1 MKPLPKVF
9 IIDLLYRVYF
19 KKSKKKKKKEFI
31 RIFSI
36 PLFKQKKKKKKDF
49 KLVKV
54 AK

>member
-1 MKPLPKVF
+1 MKPLPKIF
-9 IIDLLYRVYF
+9 IIDRVYF
-19 KKSKKKKKKEFI
+19 KKSKKKKKEFI

-36 PLFKQKKKKKKDF
+36 PLFKQKKKRKKDF